1 VASAN
6 IQVLS
11 HVADRGNQ
19 RVEPGL
25 TGLGYNRK
33 ILPRMRNRAGLWLL
47 LVLVGGAPAQTP
59 PPEPRPVLSQTR
71 LSQTQPSQ
79 SHPTQTPPS
88 PIQQTPV
95 PEFEDVAQ
103 KAGLTVAH
111 ISSPDKKY
119 IVESMSGGVGL
130 IDCDNDGKL
139 DIITVNGSTVER
151 YRQGGDLMITLYHQ
165 DADSTVN
172 DVKFTNITKAAG
184 LTRKGWGMGVAVA
197 DYDNDGLQDIYVT
210 GYGGNALYHNLGN
223 CKFEDVTEKAGVAG
237 GGFSTGAA
245 WADYDRDGRVDLFV
259 SRYVHV
265 DIDKLPVF
273 GNDPHF
279 CRFKGVLVQ
288 CGPWG
293 LPGESDLL
301 FHNKGDGTFEEV
313 SKKAGV
319 DDPHHY
325 YGLGATWGD
334 YDNDGWPD
342 LYVANDAGPNFLYH
356 NKHDGTFEDIGL
368 LGGVAL
374 SGDGLQQGSMGVAW
388 GDYLHEG
395 RLSMLVTNFV
405 EQGSVL
411 YHNLGD
417 DSFADVT
424 VRAKIMKP
432 TYPLVSWGTAFF
444 DMDNDGWLD
453 IFIASGHVY
462 PQADDISGGFQYK
475 QPLVLFRNHRDGTF
489 EDVSSTLEKLPLK
502 SRRGVAFG
510 DINNDGNIDM
520 VVLNVGEPPSLLMNR
535 NQSSNHRVLFKLV
548 GTKSNKAAIG
558 ARVTVKAGPLVQMDE
573 VRGGASYISQNDLRL
588 HFGLGANDKM
598 SEVSIRWTNGET
610 ETLRDVAADF
620 IYTVVEGAGVRG
632 KVELPALS
640 QR

>member
-1 VASAN
+1 MRALPSVWT
-6 IQVLS
+6 VFL
-11 HVADRGNQ
+11 G
-19 RVEPGL
+19 
-25 TGLGYNRK
+25 TG
-33 ILPRMRNRAGLWLL
+33 WLL
-47 LVLVGGAPAQTP
+47 TSMLLAQSPPAKAPVSSSLPKAQTP
-59 PPEPRPVLSQTR
+59 REPAIPQ
-71 LSQTQPSQ
+71 
-79 SHPTQTPPS
+79 
-88 PIQQTPV
+88 
-95 PEFEDVAQ
+95 FEDVAQ
-103 KAGLTVAH
+103 KAGLTVSH

-151 YRQGGDLMITLYHQ
+151 FRQGGDPMITLYRQ
-165 DADSTVN
+165 DTDSKNN
-172 DVKFTNITKAAG
+172 DSKNNEIHFTDITKSAG
-184 LTRKGWGMGVAVA
+184 LTHKGWGMGVAVA

-223 CKFEDVTEKAGVAG
+223 CKFEDVTEKAGVGA

-265 DIDKLPVF
+265 DIDNLPQF
-273 GNDPHF
+273 GNDPRF
-279 CRFKGVLVQ
+279 CRYKGVLVQ

-293 LPGESDLL
+293 MPGESDLL

-319 DDPHHY
+319 DDPHHH

-356 NKHDGTFEDIGL
+356 NKHDGTFDEVGL
-368 LGGVAL
+368 LDGVAL
-374 SGDGLQQGSMGVAW
+374 SGDGMEQGSMGVDW

-395 RLSMLVTNFV
+395 RLSMIVTNFF
-405 EQGSVL
+405 EQGSTL
-411 YHNLGD
+411 YHNLGKD
-417 DSFADVT
+417 NFADVT
-424 VRAKIMKP
+424 VRSGLMKP

-453 IFIASGHVY
+453 LFIANGHVY
-462 PQADDISGGFQYK
+462 PQVDTIPGGTPYR
-475 QPLVLFRNHRDGTF
+475 QPMLLFRNHGDGTF
-489 EDVSSTLEKLPLK
+489 EDVSQALASMPPQ
-502 SRRGVAFG
+502 SRRGAAFG
-510 DINNDGNIDM
+510 DIANDGNVDI
-520 VVLNVGEPPSLLMNR
+520 VVLNVGQPPSLLLNH
-535 NQSSNHRVLFKLV
+535 NDSPNHRVLFKLV

-558 ARVTVKAGPLVQMDE
+558 ARVTVKAGSLVQFSE
-573 VRGGASYISQNDLRL
+573 VRGGASYLSQNDLRL
-588 HFGLGANDKM
+588 HFGLAANDRM
-598 SEVSIRWTNGET
+598 SEVSIRWPNGES
-610 ETLRDVAADF
+610 EVLQDVAADF
-620 IYTVVEGAGVRG
+620 IYTVVEGAGIQQ
-632 KVELPALS
+632 KVTLPPLP